1 MVIFGVIGFIEQIE
15 VYFYEVKGVN
25 IQKGKVEIQMIC
37 ILLNCKKN
45 IWKMYFY
52 YGIDILYY

>member
-25 IQKGKVEIQMIC
+25 IQKGKVENQMIC
-37 ILLNCKKN
+37 IFLNC
-45 IWKMYFY
+45 
-52 YGIDILYY
+52 